1 MPSAHNHR
9 RAVLL
14 IATIMTSL
22 MIVVMIIT
30 GAPLKTNITPAGI
43 LHLEFAYTATQVHTV
58 LNAWTPHQDTSII
71 KAARLNTWLDFAFII
86 SYSLLFYQLCRWIIK
101 ASFKLSTAGKWM
113 AKASI
118 LAGSLDMLENTGMLV
133 SMSGYIT
140 NATALFTVA
149 CAGLKWF
156 IVILVV
162 LFIIWGTIAIWTN
175 KAGFFKHQPS

>member
-1 MPSAHNHR
+1 
-9 RAVLL
+9 
-14 IATIMTSL
+14 
-22 MIVVMIIT
+22 
-30 GAPLKTNITPAGI
+30 
-43 LHLEFAYTATQVHTV
+43 
-58 LNAWTPHQDTSII
+58 
-71 KAARLNTWLDFAFII
+71 
-86 SYSLLFYQLCRWIIK
+86 
-101 ASFKLSTAGKWM
+101 M

-162 LFIIWGTIAIWTN
+162 LFIIWGSIAIWTN
-175 KAGFFKHQPS
+175 KAGFPKHQPS